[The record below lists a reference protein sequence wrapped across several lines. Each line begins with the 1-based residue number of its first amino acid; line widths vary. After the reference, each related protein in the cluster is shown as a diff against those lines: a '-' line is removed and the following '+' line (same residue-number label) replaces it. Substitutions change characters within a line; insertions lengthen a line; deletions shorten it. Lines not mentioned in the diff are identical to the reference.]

1 VILLDVRMPDMD
13 GFETAE
19 LIRKRQRSRDTPI
32 IFITAAHAS
41 PDQIVRGYSVGAVD
55 YIFKPFMPEVLKAK
69 VRIFLGL
76 YKKTEELRESEV
88 RFRTLVTNVP
98 GAMYRREGVPP
109 WDMLFLT
116 DPIEKLSGYPA
127 SDFMERRRTYASI
140 IHPED
145 VRALSEALGEAVR
158 KATPYALEYRV
169 LHAEGRVRWV
179 FDRGQ
184 GVMGDLGT
192 VRHVDGVLLEI
203 TDRKVAEEELR
214 QRTAQLQA
222 ANKELEAFC
231 YSVSHDLRAPLRG
244 IDGFSKVVLRR
255 YGENLDAKGRLL
267 LERVCAGSQRMAEL
281 IDDLLNLSRLTR
293 NEIRPEK
300 VDLARLAREVAAEL
314 ARTQPGRQVEFVIPD
329 EIVAVGDARLLRVV
343 LENLVGN
350 AWKFTGR
357 HGRARIEVGVK
368 KQEGRTVYF
377 VRDDGAGFDPA
388 CAHKLFG
395 AFQRLHSAR
404 EFEGTGI
411 GLATVQRII
420 RRHGGEAWA
429 VGAVNHGATFY
440 FTL

>member
-1 VILLDVRMPDMD
+1 
-13 GFETAE
+13 
-19 LIRKRQRSRDTPI
+19 
-32 IFITAAHAS
+32 
-41 PDQIVRGYSVGAVD
+41 
-55 YIFKPFMPEVLKAK
+55 
-69 VRIFLGL
+69 
-76 YKKTEELRESEV
+76 
-88 RFRTLVTNVP
+88 
-98 GAMYRREGVPP
+98 
-109 WDMLFLT
+109 
-116 DPIEKLSGYPA
+116 
-127 SDFMERRRTYASI
+127 
-140 IHPED
+140 
-145 VRALSEALGEAVR
+145 
-158 KATPYALEYRV
+158 
-169 LHAEGRVRWV
+169 
-179 FDRGQ
+179 
-184 GVMGDLGT
+184 MGDLGT

-255 YGENLDAKGRLL
+255 YGEKLDAKGRLL
-267 LERVCAGSQRMAEL
+267 LERVRAGSQRMAEL

-293 NEIRPEK
+293 NEIRPEE

-314 ARTQPGRQVEFVIPD
+314 SRSQPGRQVEFVTPP

-343 LENLVGN
+343 LENLLGN

-357 HGRARIEVGVK
+357 HGRARIEVGIK
-368 KQEGRTVYF
+368 KQEGKAVYF

-388 CAHKLFG
+388 YAHKLFG

-429 VGAVNHGATFY
+429 EGVVNHGATFY
-440 FTL
+440 FTLLNNRLIGRECAEQDDSARR